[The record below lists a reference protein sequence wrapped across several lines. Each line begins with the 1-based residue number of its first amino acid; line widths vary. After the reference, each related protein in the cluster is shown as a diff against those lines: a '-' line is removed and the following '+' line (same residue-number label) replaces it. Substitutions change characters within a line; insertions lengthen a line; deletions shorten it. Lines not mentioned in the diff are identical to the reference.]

1 MLIGIAIAV
10 GPLVWAMVHDNRTP
24 REELQEVVNDIE
36 HLPFAEELVAARRLV
51 KIPAQARLETQADTE
66 DGESH
71 DQHDW
76 RGPSRRQTVR
86 VPVPH

>member
-1 MLIGIAIAV
+1 
-10 GPLVWAMVHDNRTP
+10 
-24 REELQEVVNDIE
+24 
-36 HLPFAEELVAARRLV
+36 VAARRLA
-51 KIPAQARLETQADTE
+51 KIPAQGRLETQADTE

-76 RGPSRRQTVR
+76 RGASRRQTVR